1 MEIGGAGCPR
11 GCGRCNLEEKLAPS
25 RREEPDRNLEKDD
38 DDDDKDGGAVDG
50 DAVIGDDL
58 YIIGAVCH
66 KSDYFAQRNFLEPSG
81 TI

>member
-1 MEIGGAGCPR
+1 MRGGGLTN
-11 GCGRCNLEEKLAPS
+11 GSVFNMLSHHGDVGDHEHG
-25 RREEPDRNLEKDD
+25 DVDD
-38 DDDDKDGGAVDG
+38 A
-50 DAVIGDDL
+50 DL